1 MERRAKM
8 GFFRLMV
15 KSTKLEEEV
24 RDAGRKVDRAYE
36 VFNVSEGPK
45 RIGWSTD
52 RVSIQD

>member
-1 MERRAKM
+1 M

-24 RDAGRKVDRAYE
+24 RDAGKKVDRAYE

-45 RIGWSTD
+45 RIGRSTD